1 MRIMIVPIFTKL
13 LRLST
18 KHWMKNTEVYY
29 MPDTK
34 SLGNDQKKPQ
44 NTGNNPCPRVAYV
57 ALRYSLVFTLEGW
70 QFADLPSHLQ

>member
-1 MRIMIVPIFTKL
+1 
-13 LRLST
+13 
-18 KHWMKNTEVYY
+18 

-70 QFADLPSHLQ
+70 QFADLHFSPSVILITFEHE